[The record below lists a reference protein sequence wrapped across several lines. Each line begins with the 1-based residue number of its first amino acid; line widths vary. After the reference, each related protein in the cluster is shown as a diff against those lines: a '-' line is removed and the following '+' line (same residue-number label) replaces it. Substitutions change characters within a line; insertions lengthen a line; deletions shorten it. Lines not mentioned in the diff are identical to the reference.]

1 MFDVVM
7 GSPTDI
13 FPTKVSVVAG
23 QALVVLVLIARFTLA
38 KKSSRNFWEKKICIT
53 QTEVLEGTLDTQGLH
68 SKVMRKERESMP
80 TWSSAFIG
88 VQKRDA

>member
-1 MFDVVM
+1 MFDVLM
-7 GSPTDI
+7 GSPTDS

-23 QALVVLVLIARFTLA
+23 QALAVLVLIARCTSA
-38 KKSSRNFWEKKICIT
+38 KKPSRNFWEKKICIT

-80 TWSSAFIG
+80 TWSFAFIG

>member
-1 MFDVVM
+1 MYLM

-13 FPTKVSVVAG
+13 FPTKVSAVAG
-23 QALVVLVLIARFTLA
+23 QALVVLVLIARCTSA
-38 KKSSRNFWEKKICIT
+38 KNPSRNFGEKKICIT
-53 QTEVLEGTLDTQGLH
+53 QTDVLEGTWHTQGPH

-80 TWSSAFIG
+80 TWSSAFIS